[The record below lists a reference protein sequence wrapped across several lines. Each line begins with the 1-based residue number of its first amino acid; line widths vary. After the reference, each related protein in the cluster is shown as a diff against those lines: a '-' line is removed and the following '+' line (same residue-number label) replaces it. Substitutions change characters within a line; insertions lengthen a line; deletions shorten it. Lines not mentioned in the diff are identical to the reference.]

1 MNWTAIVTEIFEIC
15 IYPLLGLATIYLSVF
30 LKNKIAHIKS
40 QSNAETLQASLTI
53 LNTIVENC
61 VLSTKQTYVDALKK
75 SNAFDE
81 TARKMAF
88 KITYDAVMASLTE
101 QTKLNLATAIKDL
114 PKYITD
120 LIEAKVQLTK

>member
-1 MNWTAIVTEIFEIC
+1 MNWTAIITEVFEVC
-15 IYPLLGLATIYLSVF
+15 IYPLLGLVTIYLTAF
-30 LKNKIAHIKS
+30 LKNKIAHIKTRS
-40 QSNAETLQASLTI
+40 DAENLQASLTI

-75 SNAFDE
+75 NNAFDE

-101 QTKLNLATAIKDL
+101 QTKKNLSAAINDL